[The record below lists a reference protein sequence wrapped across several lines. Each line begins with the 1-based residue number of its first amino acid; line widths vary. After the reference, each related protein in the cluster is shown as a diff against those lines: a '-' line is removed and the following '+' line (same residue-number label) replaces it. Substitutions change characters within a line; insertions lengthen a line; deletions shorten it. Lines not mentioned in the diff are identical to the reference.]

1 MKKLG
6 RNDIA
11 DSVKWIDRK
20 KCDKRRKASLAGI
33 DDLEFYGDANLC
45 NYDINFRN
53 DITGE
58 GEFMKIENFSSKNIF
73 NFGKCTNKK
82 NVWKGLTL
90 SPLSSD
96 DVDFNCAI
104 GEGGMMRVS
113 MDLSSVSSFIKISS
127 KLKAVSDI

>member
-6 RNDIA
+6 RNDIP

-20 KCDKRRKASLAGI
+20 RSEKRRKASLAGI
-33 DDLEFYGDANLC
+33 DDLEFYGDTNLC
-45 NYDINFRN
+45 NYDINFCN
-53 DITGE
+53 DTIGE
-58 GEFMKIENFSSKNIF
+58 GKFMKIENFSSKNIF

-90 SPLSSD
+90 SPLSAD
-96 DVDFNCAI
+96 DADFNYAI

-113 MDLSSVSSFIKISS
+113 MDLSSVSSFIKISG
-127 KLKAVSDI
+127 KFKAVSDI